1 MSYPTFLDVLSRT
14 PIDDAMRRRTFLPSA
29 APTSRSTAGKGGSA
43 RRPWRPSRALL
54 LGWCV
59 ASVALVWIASAWVAP
74 VWVAPVW
81 ADPPRSPGQ
90 SARFFG
96 LEARGRRVVYVCD
109 RSASMGEPDGQPLAA
124 AKRELVRSL
133 DELVDSQQFGI
144 VFYNERTRVFAPN
157 GGVVRPVFAAAESR
171 RQAQAFI
178 ADVPAAGGTRH
189 AEAIATALR
198 IGADV
203 VFVLTDADA
212 EHDLTAGELRSLSRA
227 AGGTRIMVVQFGDGA
242 TGRSPRLAE
251 LAAETG
257 GTYAVV
263 DPDK

>member
-1 MSYPTFLDVLSRT
+1 MSYLQPWMLWALPTVLLPIIIHLLNRLRYRTVHWGAMMFLLRANKAAT
-14 PIDDAMRRRTFLPSA
+14 RRAKIRQYLLLLF
-29 APTSRSTAGKGGSA
+29 
-43 RRPWRPSRALL
+43 RALVIL
-54 LGWCV
+54 FLIWAMSRPITGGWIGKAAGG
-59 ASVALVWIASAWVAP
+59 ASEVVLVV
-74 VWVAPVW
+74 
-81 ADPPRSPGQ
+81 
-90 SARFFG
+90 
-96 LEARGRRVVYVCD
+96 LD

-203 VFVLTDADA
+203 VFVLTDGDA

-263 DPDK
+263 DPDT

>member
-1 MSYPTFLDVLSRT
+1 MSYPTFLDALSRT
-14 PIDDAMRRRTFLPSA
+14 PIDDAMRRRTFLSSA

-59 ASVALVWIASAWVAP
+59 AWIAPAWVAP
-74 VWVAPVW
+74 AWVAPAW

-203 VFVLTDADA
+203 VFVLTDGDA

-227 AGGTRIMVVQFGDGA
+227 AGGTRIMVLQFGDGA

>member
-1 MSYPTFLDVLSRT
+1 MSYPTFLDALSRT
-14 PIDDAMRRRTFLPSA
+14 PIDDAMRRRTFLSSA
-29 APTSRSTAGKGGSA
+29 APTSRSTAGKGSSA

-59 ASVALVWIASAWVAP
+59 AWIAPAWVAP
-74 VWVAPVW
+74 AWVAPAW

-203 VFVLTDADA
+203 VFVLTDGDA

>member
-14 PIDDAMRRRTFLPSA
+14 PIDDAMRRRTFLPAA
-29 APTSRSTAGKGGSA
+29 APTSHSTAGKGGSA

-59 ASVALVWIASAWVAP
+59 A
-74 VWVAPVW
+74 WVAPVW

>member
-1 MSYPTFLDVLSRT
+1 MSYPTFLDALSRT
-14 PIDDAMRRRTFLPSA
+14 PIDDAMRRRTFLSSA

-59 ASVALVWIASAWVAP
+59 AWIAPAWVAP
-74 VWVAPVW
+74 AW

-203 VFVLTDADA
+203 VFVLTDGDA